1 MKISSIVALAA
12 VAGAQS
18 AASAPALC
26 TLPRNSPCS
35 TNDSCASGC
44 CAVLAQSTKCVDP
57 SIAVFAQFC
66 PLNNPCGGKAG
77 SSQQTY
83 PSWCDDIAEKD
94 KIYVSACGGDGKGA
108 DGMPAWCG
116 SLDAKS
122 KGCIAQCGGTFTPS
136 CCDGMD
142 AATRQYVVGCNG
154 EDWGSVGGGGG
165 GGGGG
170 EGGGGGDGGGG
181 GTSNAVMSQ
190 GRIIVGA
197 SLISSALTTWMLL

>member
-18 AASAPALC
+18 
-26 TLPRNSPCS
+26 
-35 TNDSCASGC
+35 
-44 CAVLAQSTKCVDP
+44 V
-57 SIAVFAQFC
+57 
-66 PLNNPCGGKAG
+66 AG
-77 SSQQTY
+77 QQTY

-94 KIYVSACGGDGKGA
+94 KSYITACGGDGLGA
-108 DGMPAWCG
+108 DGLPVWCG
-116 SLDAKS
+116 DLDAS
-122 KGCIAQCGGTFTPS
+122 LVCVCGPPSTLTPS

>member
-12 VAGAQS
+12 VAGVQS
-18 AASAPALC
+18 
-26 TLPRNSPCS
+26 
-35 TNDSCASGC
+35 
-44 CAVLAQSTKCVDP
+44 V
-57 SIAVFAQFC
+57 
-66 PLNNPCGGKAG
+66 AG
-77 SSQQTY
+77 QQTY

-94 KIYVSACGGDGKGA
+94 KSYILACGGDGLGA
-108 DGMPAWCG
+108 DGLPAWCG
-116 SLDAKS
+116 DLDAS
-122 KGCIAQCGGTFTPS
+122 LVCVCGPPSTLTPS

-170 EGGGGGDGGGG
+170 EGGGGGDGDGGGG